1 MRSAATAGLFVAGFL
16 AAVALV
22 VAGCGGGSDSSG
34 GSSDQAKAIAEAKT
48 AFQKAQSQGQNL
60 SAGPCVSESL
70 PGLSD
75 WVADI
80 AHNPRQPVD
89 DQPVNQCQSYRD
101 GQTHH
106 FVELTPTGQL
116 IRAQ

>member
-1 MRSAATAGLFVAGFL
+1 MRLIATAFL
-16 AAVALV
+16 AAAL
-22 VAGCGGGSDSSG
+22 VAGCGS
-34 GSSDQAKAIAEAKT
+34 GSSASQDDKDKAVAAAKFLYAG
-48 AFQKAQSQGQNL
+48 KANSLDL
-60 SAGPCVSESL
+60 SAGPCLAETI

-75 WVADI
+75 WAVDI
-80 AHNPRQPVD
+80 AHDPRQPVD
-89 DQPVNQCQSYRD
+89 DQPANQCQSYRA

>member
-1 MRSAATAGLFVAGFL
+1 MRSAATAGLFIAGVL

-22 VAGCGGGSDSSG
+22 AAGCGGGSDSSG

-48 AFQKAQSQGQNL
+48 AFQEAQSQRQNL
-60 SAGPCVSESL
+60 SAGPCIAQQLPSL
-70 PGLSD
+70 PD
-75 WVADI
+75 WAADI
-80 AHNPRQPVD
+80 AHNPREPVD
-89 DQPVNQCQSYRD
+89 DQPMNQCQSYRD

>member
-1 MRSAATAGLFVAGFL
+1 MRSAATAGLSIAGVL

-22 VAGCGGGSDSSG
+22 AAGCGGSDSSV
-34 GSSDQAKAIAEAKT
+34 GSSDQA
-48 AFQKAQSQGQNL
+48 
-60 SAGPCVSESL
+60 
-70 PGLSD
+70 
-75 WVADI
+75 
-80 AHNPRQPVD
+80 
-89 DQPVNQCQSYRD
+89 SYRD

>member
-1 MRSAATAGLFVAGFL
+1 MRSAATAGLLIAGVL

-22 VAGCGGGSDSSG
+22 AAGCGGGSDSSG
-34 GSSDQAKAIAEAKT
+34 GSSDQAKAIGEAKT

-60 SAGPCVSESL
+60 SAGPCIARQLPSL
-70 PGLSD
+70 PD
-75 WVADI
+75 WAADI

-89 DQPVNQCQSYRD
+89 DQPMNQCQSYRD

>member
-1 MRSAATAGLFVAGFL
+1 MRSAATVGLFIAGVL

-22 VAGCGGGSDSSG
+22 AAGCGGSDSSG
-34 GSSDQAKAIAEAKT
+34 GSSDQAKAIAEAMT
-48 AFQKAQSQGQNL
+48 ALQKAQSQGQNL
-60 SAGPCVSESL
+60 SGGPCIEQHL
-70 PGLSD
+70 PGLPD
-75 WVADI
+75 WAADI

-89 DQPVNQCQSYRD
+89 DQPANQCQSYRD

>member
-1 MRSAATAGLFVAGFL
+1 MRSTPVPAFFIAAFFVPALAG
-16 AAVALV
+16 
-22 VAGCGGGSDSSG
+22 GCGD
-34 GSSDQAKAIAEAKT
+34 GSSVTVNDSQQAVAIAEAKV
-48 AFQKAQSQGQNL
+48 AFQKAERSGRDL

>member
-1 MRSAATAGLFVAGFL
+1 MRSAATAGLFIAGVL

-22 VAGCGGGSDSSG
+22 VAGCGGSDSSG

-60 SAGPCVSESL
+60 SAGPCIEQQL
-70 PGLSD
+70 PGLPD
-75 WVADI
+75 WAADI

-89 DQPVNQCQSYRD
+89 DQPANQCQSYRD

-106 FVELTPTGQL
+106 FVELTPTGQR

>member
-1 MRSAATAGLFVAGFL
+1 MRSAATAGLFIAGVL
-16 AAVALV
+16 VAVALV
-22 VAGCGGGSDSSG
+22 AAGCGGSDPSG
-34 GSSDQAKAIAEAKT
+34 GSSEQAKAIAEAKT

-60 SAGPCVSESL
+60 SAGPCIAQQLPSL
-70 PGLSD
+70 PD
-75 WVADI
+75 WAADI

-89 DQPVNQCQSYRD
+89 NQPVNQCQSYRD